1 MSPYAYVRAH
11 AKDNN
16 IRAIASHIANGTESY
31 GAYILT
37 REDSSIR
44 RSPIRG
50 KALRLRRQALE
61 FGVALPSQP
70 LSGRRHQPAH

>member
-44 RSPIRG
+44 TLTDLRE
-50 KALRLRRQALE
+50 ALRLRRQALE
-61 FGVALPSQP
+61 FGVSSQP
-70 LSGRRHQPAH
+70 AACWTTA